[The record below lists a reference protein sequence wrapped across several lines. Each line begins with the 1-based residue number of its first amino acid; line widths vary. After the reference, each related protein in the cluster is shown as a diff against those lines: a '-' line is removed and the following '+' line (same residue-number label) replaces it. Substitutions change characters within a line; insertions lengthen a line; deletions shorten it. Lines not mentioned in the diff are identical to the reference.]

1 MPNSLAA
8 LDLRGLMFPSGRLE
22 GSKGLTLEERDICI
36 FQRQKS
42 HIFVP
47 RQKCICSLLN
57 LQVGAEGKEK
67 ASFCL
72 L

>member
-8 LDLRGLMFPSGRLE
+8 LDLRELMFPSGRLE

-57 LQVGAEGKEK
+57 LQVGAGGKEK